1 MGDPPRPLRIRFRFG
16 FDLSDHATRA
26 DHRTVEQTES
36 ARERIRCEAATR
48 RFTRCRRRAVVW
60 RMASG
65 TVLAC
70 CSQHD
75 AEGYALTVPCLIF

>member
-1 MGDPPRPLRIRFRFG
+1 MPDAT
-16 FDLSDHATRA
+16 DATRA
-26 DHRTVEQTES
+26 TQRSVEQGTTS
-36 ARERIRCEAATR
+36 VQHVRCEAATG

-75 AEGYALTVPCLIF
+75 AEGYALTVPCLIFLNS